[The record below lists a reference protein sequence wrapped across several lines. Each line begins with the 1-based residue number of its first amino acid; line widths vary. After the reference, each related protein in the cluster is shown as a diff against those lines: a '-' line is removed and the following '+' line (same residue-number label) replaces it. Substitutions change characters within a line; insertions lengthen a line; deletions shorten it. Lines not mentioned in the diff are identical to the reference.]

1 MMKTNSLQTFWLS
14 FPDNDNFP
22 VGFGVTAYSLGDAYA
37 LLKANGYEF
46 HERAARVEVREGIT
60 VAEIELNHVR
70 NNMGPI
76 VTRGV
81 WYPALNIGFGAPLG
95 GRDHA

>member
-1 MMKTNSLQTFWLS
+1 MKNGLQTFWLT
-14 FPDNDNFP
+14 FPENPNFP
-22 VGFGVTAYSLGDAYA
+22 MGFGVTAYSIADAYA
-37 LLKANGYEF
+37 LLKANGYTF
-46 HERAARVEVREGIT
+46 HELASRVEVREGIT
-60 VAEIELNHVR
+60 VGDTELSHVR
-70 NNMGPI
+70 ANMGPI

>member
-1 MMKTNSLQTFWLS
+1 MKNSGLQAYWLS
-14 FPDNDNFP
+14 FPENENFP
-22 VGFGVTAYSLGDAYA
+22 VGFGVTAHSLNDAYA

-46 HERAARVEVREGIT
+46 HERAKRVEVREGIT
-60 VAEIELNHVR
+60 VADLEFNHVR

-81 WYPALNIGFGAPLG
+81 WYPALSVGFGAPLG